1 MDYENL
7 DLRKKTFLD
16 FTDDKEIIAIILGNS
31 ETDTINRFL
40 SNLTDYK
47 RIHTMIDFAD
57 YTPDK
62 QLAEAIKKEFK
73 EVIDSLFD
81 E

>member
-7 DLRKKTFLD
+7 GLRKKTFLD
-16 FTDDKEIIAIILGNS
+16 FTDDKEIIAIILGDNS
-31 ETDTINRFL
+31 RESVDYFL
-40 SNLTDYK
+40 SHITEYE
-47 RIHTMIDFAD
+47 RIHSLIDLAD

-62 QLAEAIKKEFK
+62 QLAEAIRKEFK
-73 EVIDSLFD
+73 EEIDTLFD